1 MASLLL
7 GVTINQEY
15 NNPDFGI
22 SLPDEDLSCNYL
34 LKKRY

>member
-22 SLPDEDLSCNYL
+22 SLPDEDVEL
-34 LKKRY
+34 